1 MILRATELAIQG
13 LLQAAI
19 DDNTGSP
26 DSVPVLLSDE
36 SERKNQMPYIVIQC
50 ISEEEQISPGSGI
63 FKVEGTLVYK
73 SHSKATSPEERQVI
87 LDSINNFAYDTTAA
101 KLSGVDNFHCHGWH
115 PTTGTLTTDDT
126 TKASIYEMKYWVYCM
141 AMNNE

>member
-36 SERKNQMPYIVIQC
+36 SERKAQMPYIVIQC
-50 ISEEEQISPGSGI
+50 VSEEEQISPGSGI
-63 FKVEGTLVYK
+63 FKVDGALVYK
-73 SHSKATSPEERQVI
+73 SHTKETNPDVRQTV
-87 LDSINNFAYDTTAA
+87 LDSINNFAYDATAA
-101 KLSGVDNFHCHGWH
+101 KLSDVDNFHCHGWH
-115 PTTGTLTTDDT
+115 PTTGTMSVNND
-126 TKASIYEMKYWVYCM
+126 TKATIYEMKFWVYCM

>member
-101 KLSGVDNFHCHGWH
+101 KLSGVDNFHCHGWY

>member
-26 DSVPVLLSDE
+26 DAVPVILSDE
-36 SERKNQMPYIVIQC
+36 SERKVQMPYIVIQC
-50 ISEEEQISPGSGI
+50 VSEEEQITPGSGI

-73 SHSKATSPEERQVI
+73 SHSKSTSPEERQVI
-87 LDSINNFAYDTTAA
+87 LDSINNFAYDSTAA
-101 KLSGVDNFHCHGWH
+101 KLSDVDNFHCHGWH
-115 PTTGTLTTDDT
+115 PTTGVLTVDDA